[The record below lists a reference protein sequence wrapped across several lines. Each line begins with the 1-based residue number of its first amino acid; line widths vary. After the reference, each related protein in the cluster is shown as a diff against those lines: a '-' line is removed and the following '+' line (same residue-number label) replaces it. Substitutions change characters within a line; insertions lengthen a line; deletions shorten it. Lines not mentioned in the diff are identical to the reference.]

1 MTTIVA
7 NVDHTVRT
15 ALAMGERF
23 IIESDTYRQHCLRE
37 HPNVCRQ
44 AERGTDRYPIHTEPC
59 GCPPLPQAPSAVR
72 VVATG
77 TCCWTAQPIHS
88 ECAYCGEPVPE

>member
-7 NVDHTVRT
+7 DVDRMVRS
-15 ALAMGERF
+15 ALSRGDRF

-44 AERGTDRYPIHTEPC
+44 AERGTDRYPIHAEPC
-59 GCPPLPQAPSAVR
+59 GCPPIPASPKTTVI
-72 VVATG
+72 VATG
-77 TCCWTAQPIHS
+77 TCCFTKQPVGS
-88 ECAYCGEPVPE
+88 ECGFCGEPVLE